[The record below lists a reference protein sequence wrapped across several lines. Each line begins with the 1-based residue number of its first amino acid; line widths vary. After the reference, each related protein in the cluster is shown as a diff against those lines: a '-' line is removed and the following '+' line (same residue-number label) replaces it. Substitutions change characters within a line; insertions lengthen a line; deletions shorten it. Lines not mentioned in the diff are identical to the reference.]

1 MEKIFYEFQFS
12 FGEECT
18 HDFLSVMPENMNC
31 VWGSCPRGCVQFAVI
46 LTSMSYFLFVRLHQ
60 KAFEKR
66 LLIRYR

>member
-31 VWGSCPRGCVQFAVI
+31 VWGSCPRGCVQFAV
-46 LTSMSYFLFVRLHQ
+46 
-60 KAFEKR
+60 
-66 LLIRYR
+66 